1 MARRFATL
9 HRAAKEHG
17 VSYATI
23 RNYIKRGK
31 VPVYHLP
38 GRRGACV
45 DLDEVAAY
53 IASKGRADYSSFGPD
68 AIVRDLSKVAE
79 EFEVAE

>member
-9 HRAAKEHG
+9 HRAAKESG
-17 VSYATI
+17 KSYATI
-23 RNYIKRGK
+23 RNWIKAGHI
-31 VPVYHLP
+31 PVYNLP
-38 GRRGACV
+38 GVKAACV

-53 IASKGRADYSSFGPD
+53 MAAQDRRGYGSFGPD

-79 EFEVAE
+79 EFDVAE